1 MKTSVAMAVYNGEK
15 YIREQLDSILSGEMV
30 PDEIVISD
38 DASTD
43 GTVQIVEEYLD
54 RCSNTSKTV
63 IKLLH
68 SETNQGFAENFK
80 KAIGSCSGDIILL
93 SDQDDIWEP
102 RKLLLISRVMKK
114 RKEIKVLGTSF
125 ILIDKD
131 GRTIED
137 YMKLPEA
144 DIEEGRRLY
153 PELFE
158 KPRRGW
164 SNNNL
169 FRRAMSENALVEVMP
184 EEIMFH
190 NICQGACLAFRGNI
204 KQDILGNIRTD
215 IPHDWQ
221 IALIGAGMSGFYFYN
236 KKLIRYRLHEANA
249 VGLGLDGDNLSEEY
263 RMKEAVDA
271 LKAVKLYISFIKH
284 THYNY
289 NLKQQ
294 SDENIAEDGITAEMQ
309 GDASVQY
316 AVRAE
321 RFLLSYL
328 DAMKRK
334 DRKLMMKLA
343 VDPFFAK
350 LKLPRGRVGDM
361 IFIMKKTK

>member
-43 GTVQIVEEYLD
+43 GTVQIVEEYLESY
-54 RCSNTSKTV
+54 SNTSKTV

-80 KAIGSCSGDIILL
+80 KAIESCSGDIILL

-204 KQDILGNIRTD
+204 KQDILRNIRTD

-249 VGLGLDGDNLSEEY
+249 VGLGLDGD
-263 RMKEAVDA
+263 
-271 LKAVKLYISFIKH
+271 

-334 DRKLMMKLA
+334 DRKLMMRLA
-343 VDPFFAK
+343 VDPFFAR